1 MIRRV
6 LLVLALLVAVPAH
19 AALDVDFGRYYA
31 LVIGINDYENL
42 PRLKTAVNDAR
53 AVAEVLEEKYGFE
66 VTLLINPGR
75 SKVIRAIDRLRGEL
89 TERDN
94 LLIYYA
100 GHGVLDVEADA
111 GYWMSVDAEEDTQVD
126 WISVATVTSTV
137 KAMSAKHV
145 MVVSD
150 SCYSGRLT
158 RGVSALVKTG
168 SERVAEL
175 RRLAAKR
182 SHTALVSGGLEPV
195 LDGGGGDHSVF
206 TRAFLTALRES
217 DEVLDGNQLF
227 TSVRGA
233 VIVNAL
239 QTPEYS
245 DIQLAGHDGGDFL
258 FVPVSLGEEVAVEAP
273 AAPSASDSEIE
284 LTYWNSVKDSDSA
297 AVIGAYLEAYPEGLF
312 AALARVRINELESRE
327 KRRGEEQ
334 AASEAAAAAAAARE
348 HEQELWQSVKDSE
361 DASLLQLYLAKYPE
375 GTFADAAAAR
385 LLQVEARRE
394 ASAAEVARAVRER
407 AQWELVKDSDDA
419 ARVAAFLG
427 EFPNGTFASLARSRI
442 ELLGQRAAR
451 AEAAPSAP
459 SAETT
464 ELASLQSPAEPSPST
479 AAPAGP
485 YGGDWVGLA
494 KKSSGDGHCPRTAE
508 IRVTVSNEDVRGSIS
523 ENGDTVEFTGKI
535 DAKGRLKTK
544 GSIFFD
550 GHQARLVGTFSDGG
564 FRGRLVSEDC
574 RLAFEIA
581 PPQPSA
587 DSSQQASLA
596 EQPASTA
603 ALAGPY
609 DGEWAGSAKKASGW
623 RDCPGTVRLQLT
635 VSDDDVKGSMTSE
648 GETDAFTG
656 KIEDGRLRTKIIG
669 GDTVKL
675 QGKFADDQFSGTLS
689 EGGDCRWRFK
699 IARVAD

>member
-1 MIRRV
+1 M
-6 LLVLALLVAVPAH
+6 
-19 AALDVDFGRYYA
+19 
-31 LVIGINDYENL
+31 
-42 PRLKTAVNDAR
+42 
-53 AVAEVLEEKYGFE
+53 
-66 VTLLINPGR
+66 
-75 SKVIRAIDRLRGEL
+75 
-89 TERDN
+89 
-94 LLIYYA
+94 
-100 GHGVLDVEADA
+100 
-111 GYWMSVDAEEDTQVD
+111 
-126 WISVATVTSTV
+126 
-137 KAMSAKHV
+137 
-145 MVVSD
+145 
-150 SCYSGRLT
+150 
-158 RGVSALVKTG
+158 
-168 SERVAEL
+168 
-175 RRLAAKR
+175 
-182 SHTALVSGGLEPV
+182 
-195 LDGGGGDHSVF
+195 
-206 TRAFLTALRES
+206 
-217 DEVLDGNQLF
+217 
-227 TSVRGA
+227 
-233 VIVNAL
+233 
-239 QTPEYS
+239 
-245 DIQLAGHDGGDFL
+245 
-258 FVPVSLGEEVAVEAP
+258 
-273 AAPSASDSEIE
+273 
-284 LTYWNSVKDSDSA
+284 
-297 AVIGAYLEAYPEGLF
+297 
-312 AALARVRINELESRE
+312 
-327 KRRGEEQ
+327 
-334 AASEAAAAAAAARE
+334 
-348 HEQELWQSVKDSE
+348 
-361 DASLLQLYLAKYPE
+361 
-375 GTFADAAAAR
+375 
-385 LLQVEARRE
+385 LQVEARRE

-427 EFPNGTFASLARSRI
+427 EFPDGTFASLARSRI

-459 SAETT
+459 SAETTELASLGSQGEAVPPTVSAETT

-494 KKSSGDGHCPRTAE
+494 KKSSGDGHCPRTTE

-596 EQPASTA
+596 KQPASTA